1 MIAFDFPTPI
11 PFIGKKTITKGE
23 WSLLYPSRQ
32 MYYRLLDVNGSEL
45 LTGNWQVPL
54 ETVDN
59 DWHDDDNVITD
70 ALIEAAPW
78 DQ

>member
-11 PFIGKKTITKGE
+11 PFIGSKIITKGE
-23 WSLLYPSRQ
+23 WNLQYPSRQ
-32 MYYRLLDVNGSEL
+32 MYYRLLDVDGNQL
-45 LTGNWQVPL
+45 LIGNWLAPA
-54 ETVDN
+54 EIVDN
-59 DWHDDDNVITD
+59 DWGPDSVITD